1 MPSFLPEL
9 AFDVQSQLLEFKKLS
24 TLWNL
29 VFQDYYFS
37 YAFKTTPFNHP
48 IDVFVPFCIC
58 PHPENS
64 FLKIISSVFDLYVQL
79 LLPLR
84 MNIK

>member
-37 YAFKTTPFNHP
+37 YEFKTTPFNHP
-48 IDVFVPFCIC
+48 TDVFVPSCIC

-64 FLKIISSVFDLYVQL
+64 FLKIIAERL
-79 LLPLR
+79 LG
-84 MNIK
+84 KS